1 MAELAF
7 GTSVVVAVTLVVGLL
22 LPVTVLVFS
31 FARVELLERVIV
43 SALAADTA
51 WSWLVDRWTLFRKVP
66 LEPNFDATMTAPAL
80 QTLAVV
86 VLIGGAVWFVDEWLK
101 SLGFCGGEGGPP
113 RSPETGAVKRLV

>member
-1 MAELAF
+1 VAELAF
-7 GTSVVVAVTLVVGLL
+7 GAGVVLAVTLAVGLL
-22 LPVTVLVFS
+22 LPVTVLLFS

-86 VLIGGAVWFVDEWLK
+86 VLIGGAVWFVNEWLK
-101 SLGFCGGEGGPP
+101 SLRVADEEVAP
-113 RSPETGAVKRLV
+113 RQSQEPVT